1 MKSIKFLEPVTVE
14 IFLPFEDEARE
25 RTFVKGEIIKAKI
38 TRETPHVIDLNFYGD
53 DIYGISKS
61 AVSVL

>member
-1 MKSIKFLEPVTVE
+1 MKTIKFLEPVTVE
-14 IFLPFEDEARE
+14 FFMPFEDEARE

-38 TRETPHVIDLNFYGD
+38 TRETPHVIDLSFYGD

-61 AVSVL
+61 SVVIL